1 MQKTGNFLAKKESV
15 IINTIPVLILFSLSM
30 KNEIS
35 RRVFL
40 AGSASVLLMASAPW
54 VKATERQPRILRLAH
69 THTGEKL
76 RLEYHNGLEYLPD
89 ALQAASHFLR
99 DFRSGDIHP
108 IDPGVLDI
116 LWKLQ
121 KLVDSAKR
129 SYQVI
134 SGYRSPATN
143 AKLRKH
149 SSGVA
154 KRSLHMQGRAID
166 VRLESI
172 DTQSLYLAAR
182 SLQCGGVGCYS
193 KSRFI
198 HLDTGRVRTWG
209 S

>member
-1 MQKTGNFLAKKESV
+1 MKK
-15 IINTIPVLILFSLSM
+15 
-30 KNEIS
+30 EIS
-35 RRVFL
+35 RRAFL
-40 AGSASVLLMASAPW
+40 AGSAGALLMVSTPW
-54 VKATERQPRILRLAH
+54 AKAAERNTRPLSLNH

-76 RLEYHNGLEYLPD
+76 RLEYHDGRDYLPD
-89 ALQAASHFLR
+89 ALEEVARFLR

-121 KLVDSAKR
+121 NLVGR
-129 SYQVI
+129 TNHTYQVI

-143 AKLRKH
+143 AKLRKR
-149 SSGVA
+149 SKGVA
-154 KRSLHMQGRAID
+154 KHSLHMQGKAID
-166 VRLESI
+166 VRLEGME
-172 DTQSLYLAAR
+172 TRPLYLAAR
-182 SLQCGGVGCYS
+182 SLRCGGVGCYS